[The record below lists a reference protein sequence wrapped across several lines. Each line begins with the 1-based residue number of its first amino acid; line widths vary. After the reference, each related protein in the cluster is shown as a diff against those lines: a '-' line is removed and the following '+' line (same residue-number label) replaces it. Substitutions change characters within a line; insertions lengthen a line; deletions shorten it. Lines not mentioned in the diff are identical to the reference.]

1 MWPDRRLLERLN
13 IVHPII
19 QAPMAGT
26 STPELVAAVSNAGG
40 LGSLGAAMMQPD
52 AIRGAIR
59 EIRRLTSRP
68 FAVNLFTYV
77 MPEPEAD
84 RIARMRTRIGSYVRV
99 LGGDP
104 AKIPAMPPLP
114 DMAQQ
119 MAVVLEEA
127 PPVFSFTFGV
137 PTHDY
142 VKALHKKGV
151 FVIGTA
157 TTVAETK
164 VLAGSLGVDAV
175 VAQGSEAGGHR
186 GTFAGPVEESLIGT
200 MALVP
205 MVADAVDIPVI
216 AAGGIMDGRGIAAA
230 LMLGAAG
237 AALGT
242 AFLTCPENSV
252 VNPVYRETLLG
263 GGGAP
268 TVVTRAYTGRHAR
281 FIQNRFTSDMA
292 TATMDIPSY
301 PHQIPLTAPLRA
313 LGGETRNA
321 EIFPMLAGQAYPL
334 CRAMPAGE
342 LLQTLVR
349 ETADILAGAR
359 RATPAA

>member
-19 QAPMAGT
+19 QAPMAGA

-59 EIRRLTSRP
+59 EIRRLTQRP
-68 FAVNLFTYV
+68 FAVNLFTYPV
-77 MPEPEAD
+77 PEPEAD
-84 RIARMRTRIGSYVRV
+84 RVARMKTRIGGYVRA

-137 PTHDY
+137 PTRDT
-142 VKALHKKGV
+142 VAALREKGV

-157 TTVAETK
+157 THVAEAK
-164 VLAGSLGVDAV
+164 ALVGLGVDAIT
-175 VAQGSEAGGHR
+175 AQGSEAGGHR
-186 GTFAGPVEESLIGT
+186 GTFVGPVEESLIGT
-200 MALVP
+200 IALVP
-205 MVADAVDIPVI
+205 MVADAIKLPVI

-242 AFLTCPENSV
+242 AFLTCPENGTV
-252 VNPVYRETLLG
+252 HPIYRATLLG

-281 FIQNRFTSDMA
+281 FIQNRFTSDIA
-292 TATMDIPSY
+292 TATTDIPSY

-334 CRAMPAGE
+334 SRAMPAGE
-342 LLQTLVR
+342 LVQTLVR
-349 ETADILAGAR
+349 ETAHLLAGTR
-359 RATPAA
+359 RAAPAA